1 MINDHLKDLI
11 KNLPQKPGI
20 YKFLDRSDKI
30 IYIGKAKNLKKR
42 VASYFNRSIK
52 DEKTNTLVSKIN
64 SFSIVLVKSETD
76 ALLLEN
82 NLIKKIKPKYNIL
95 LKDGKSY
102 PWICVK
108 NERFP
113 RIFLTRKV
121 IDDGSS
127 YFGPYTNI
135 KTAYTLLELIDNLF
149 PIRKSNYNFSEKII
163 NDPKNTFYLNVLRKK
178 GHFIITGF
186 DMENTKMENNFITER
201 EYSEIILAVKNM
213 LQGKFKKSRDK
224 IKKQMMNY
232 SKNEEFELAEECKM
246 KIMALENYQSKST
259 IVNPKIKNLDIYTII
274 SDSSYAFIN
283 YIQVNNGS
291 IISSFNTYVRKQSI
305 IDEKQILEQ
314 LVGQIKLKFKSNSNE
329 MCSNIFIETLS
340 YKKAYVP
347 DIGDKNHLVKL
358 SLLNIKNYKLKEFNN
373 LKNRFKPSSQFRVL
387 STLKDDLSLEELPT
401 HIECFDNSN
410 FQGSY
415 PSSACVVFK
424 NGKPLKSEY
433 RHFNIKSVD
442 KPDDFASMEEVVLR
456 RYKRLINEQRDL
468 PQLLVIDGG
477 KGQLSSALKSL
488 KQLNLDKKI
497 TCIGIAK
504 RLEEIYLPF
513 ESTPIYIDKKSES
526 LKLIQKLRDEAHRFS
541 LRQHRNRR
549 DKIFLTSELEEI
561 HGIGQKTIATL
572 IKNFKSVNNI
582 KKANIDKLNEVVGS
596 KKAAFISNYFISQ
609 NEK

>member
-11 KNLPQKPGI
+11 KDLPHKPGV
-20 YKFLDRSDKI
+20 YKFLNSSNKI

-42 VASYFNRSIK
+42 VSSYFNRSIK

-64 SFSIVLVKSETD
+64 SFSIVLVESETD

-82 NLIKKIKPKYNIL
+82 NLIKKFKPKYNIL

-121 IDDGSS
+121 INDGSS
-127 YFGPYTNI
+127 YYGPYTNI

-186 DMENTKMENNFITER
+186 DMENTKIDNNFITEK

-274 SDSSYAFIN
+274 SDSSHAFIN

-291 IISSFNTYVRKQSI
+291 IICSFNTYVKKQSI
-305 IDEKQILEQ
+305 LDEKQILEQ

-340 YKKAYVP
+340 YKKSYVP
-347 DIGDKNHLVKL
+347 EVGDKSHLVKL

-373 LKNRFKPSSQFRVL
+373 LKNRFKTSSQFRVL

-468 PQLLVIDGG
+468 PQLIVIDGG

-582 KKANIDKLNEVVGS
+582 KKANIDKLKEVVGS

-609 NEK
+609 NEQ

>member
-11 KNLPQKPGI
+11 KDLPHKPGV
-20 YKFLDRSDKI
+20 YKFLNSSNKI

-42 VASYFNRSIK
+42 VSSYFNRSIK

-64 SFSIVLVKSETD
+64 SFSIVLVESETD

-82 NLIKKIKPKYNIL
+82 NLIKKFKPKYNIL

-121 IDDGSS
+121 INDGSS
-127 YFGPYTNI
+127 YYGPYTNI

-186 DMENTKMENNFITER
+186 DMENTKIDNNFITEK

-274 SDSSYAFIN
+274 SDSSHAFIN

-291 IISSFNTYVRKQSI
+291 IICSFNTYVKKQSVL
-305 IDEKQILEQ
+305 DEKQILEQ

-329 MCSNIFIETLS
+329 MCSNIYIETLS

-347 DIGDKNHLVKL
+347 EVGDKSHLVKL

-373 LKNRFKPSSQFRVL
+373 LKSRFKTSSQFRVL

-424 NGKPLKSEY
+424 NGKPLKTEY

-468 PQLLVIDGG
+468 PQLIVIDGG

-497 TCIGIAK
+497 KCIGIAK

-582 KKANIDKLNEVVGS
+582 KKTNIDELGKVVGS

-609 NEK
+609 NEQ

>member
-11 KNLPQKPGI
+11 KDLPHKPGV
-20 YKFLDRSDKI
+20 YKFLNSSNKI

-42 VASYFNRSIK
+42 VSSYFNRSIK

-64 SFSIVLVKSETD
+64 SFSIVLVESETD

-82 NLIKKIKPKYNIL
+82 NLIKKFKPKYNIL

-121 IDDGSS
+121 INDGSS
-127 YFGPYTNI
+127 YYGPYTNI
-135 KTAYTLLELIDNLF
+135 KTAYTLIELIDNLF

-186 DMENTKMENNFITER
+186 DMENTKIDNNFITEK

-274 SDSSYAFIN
+274 SDSSHAFIN

-291 IISSFNTYVRKQSI
+291 IICSFNTYVKKQSI
-305 IDEKQILEQ
+305 LNEKQTLEQ

-329 MCSNIFIETLS
+329 MCSNIYIETLS

-347 DIGDKNHLVKL
+347 EVGDKSHLVKL

-373 LKNRFKPSSQFRVL
+373 LKNRFKTSSQFRVL

-468 PQLLVIDGG
+468 PQLIVIDGG

-504 RLEEIYLPF
+504 RLEEIYLPY

-549 DKIFLTSELEEI
+549 DKIFLTSELEGI

-582 KKANIDKLNEVVGS
+582 KKTNIYELGKVVGS

-609 NEK
+609 NEQ